1 MTASLK
7 DTIKQDMITAMRAQE
22 KARLGVIRMLQAAIK
37 QKEVDER
44 IALSDSEVLAVI
56 EKMIKQRKE
65 SISQYQQGGRSDLA
79 TKEAEEVAVLEV
91 YMPAPLDTAELDA
104 LIAAAITESSATSVK
119 DMGKVMNHLKAQIQ
133 GRANMAEVSAKV
145 KQQLES

>member
-1 MTASLK
+1 MTANLK
-7 DTIKQDMITAMRAQE
+7 GTIKQDMIAAMRAQQ

-44 IALSDSEVLAVI
+44 TSLSDNEVLAVI

-65 SISQYQQGGRSDLA
+65 SITQYQQGGRPDLA
-79 TKEAEEVAVLEV
+79 TKEAEEVAVLEA
-91 YMPAPLDTAELDA
+91 YMPAPLDTATLDA
-104 LIAAAITESSATSVK
+104 LIAVAISESDATSVK
-119 DMGKVMNHLKAQIQ
+119 DMGKVMNHLKSQIQ

-145 KQQLES
+145 KQQLA

>member
-7 DTIKQDMITAMRAQE
+7 DTIKQDMIAAMRVQE

-44 IALSDSEVLAVI
+44 TTLSDGEVLAVI

-79 TKEAEEVAVLEV
+79 NKEADEVAILEV
-91 YMPAPLDTAELDA
+91 YMPAPLEAAELDA
-104 LIAAAITESSATSVK
+104 LIAAAITESDATSVK
-119 DMGKVMNHLKAQIQ
+119 DMGKVMNHLKSQIQ
-133 GRANMAEVSAKV
+133 GRANMAEVSTKV

>member
-7 DTIKQDMITAMRAQE
+7 DTIKQDMIAAMRAQE

-44 IALSDSEVLAVI
+44 TTLSDGEVLAVI

-65 SISQYQQGGRSDLA
+65 SIGQYQGGGRSDLA
-79 TKEAEEVAVLEV
+79 TKEAEEVKVLEV
-91 YMPAPLDTAELDA
+91 YMPAPLDAAELDA
-104 LIAAAITESSATSVK
+104 LIAAAIAELNAISVK
-119 DMGKVMNHLKAQIQ
+119 DMGKVMNHLKSQIQ